1 MNFRTIFRTV
11 PVALLLAA
19 FCLGPAARLAAQ
31 STASDT
37 VHVWDEKG
45 ETQTRIR
52 GTIQAYDRNVLTIL
66 TVSGREQQV
75 SSDRV
80 ARLESRWDRRQLEG
94 DTAFASGEFERADQ
108 LYRQALDGERETRD
122 WARHRLVVQLVW
134 CQQATGK
141 WPEAGSLFLKSVLG
155 SNPQTPYFDAIP
167 LAWKT
172 PAASLPMQQFA
183 KKWLVDERSRA
194 ANLLGASWLLTSTER
209 ERAIE
214 VLRQLTVGED
224 RQVAFLAETQLW
236 RIQVPTASEVTIREW
251 EKLLSR
257 MPTAFR
263 AGPYHLLGHALKRT
277 GRSQDGLIAWMRVPL
292 QYPRHRLLAAESLLV
307 TARHY
312 QAAGKREQATTLCRE
327 LISGYSTTIAG
338 QAAQDLLQELT
349 DK

>member
-1 MNFRTIFRTV
+1 MNFSKTFRPV

-19 FCLGPAARLAAQ
+19 VCLSPAARLAAQ
-31 STASDT
+31 PTGSDT

-75 SSDRV
+75 PSDRV

-94 DTAFASGEFERADQ
+94 ETAFASGEFERADQ
-108 LYRQALDGERETRD
+108 LYRQALEHEMRD
-122 WARHRLVVQLVW
+122 WARHHLIVQLVW

-172 PAASLPMQQFA
+172 PAASLPMQRLA
-183 KKWLVDERSRA
+183 KTWLVDERSRA

-209 ERAIE
+209 ELAID

-327 LISGYSTTIAG
+327 LISGYPTTIAG
-338 QAAQDLLQELT
+338 QAAQNLLQKLT
-349 DK
+349 DN

>member
-1 MNFRTIFRTV
+1 MNFNKTIRQAL
-11 PVALLLAA
+11 VALLLVA
-19 FCLGPAARLAAQ
+19 FCLGTAAWLPAQPAG
-31 STASDT
+31 SDT

-75 SSDRV
+75 PSARV
-80 ARLESRWDRRQLEG
+80 ARLESRWDRRQLEA
-94 DTAFASGEFERADQ
+94 DMAFESGEFERADG
-108 LYRQALDGERETRD
+108 LYRQALEHETRD

-167 LAWKT
+167 LVWKT
-172 PAASLPMQQFA
+172 PAASLPMERLG
-183 KKWLVDERSRA
+183 KTWLVDERSRV
-194 ANLLGASWLLTSTER
+194 ANLLGASWLLTSAER
-209 ERAIE
+209 ELAIQ
-214 VLRQLTVGED
+214 VLRQLAVGED
-224 RQVAFLAETQLW
+224 RQIAFAAETQLW
-236 RIQVPTASEVTIREW
+236 RIQFPTASAATIEEW

-257 MPTAFR
+257 MPPAMR
-263 AGPYHLLGHALKRT
+263 AGPYHLLGHALQRT

-292 QYPRHRLLAAESLLV
+292 QYPRHRLLAAESLLA

-327 LISGYSTTIAG
+327 LVSGFPATIAG
-338 QAAQDLLQELT
+338 QVAQGLLKELT
-349 DK
+349 EK

>member
-1 MNFRTIFRTV
+1 MNFNKIFRPV

-75 SSDRV
+75 PSNRV

-108 LYRQALDGERETRD
+108 LYRQALEHEMRD
-122 WARHRLVVQLVW
+122 WARHRLVAQLVW

-141 WPEAGSLFLKSVLG
+141 WPEAGTLFLKLVIG
-155 SNPQTPYFDAIP
+155 SNPQTPYFDTIP

-172 PAASLPMQQFA
+172 PAASPSMQRLA
-183 KKWLVDERSRA
+183 KTWLVDERSRV
-194 ANLLGASWLLTSTER
+194 ANLIGASWLLTSTER
-209 ERAIE
+209 ELAIE
-214 VLRQLTVGED
+214 VLRQLAVGED
-224 RQVAFLAETQLW
+224 RQIAFMAETQLW
-236 RIQVPTASEVTIREW
+236 RIQVPTASEVTTREW
-251 EKLLSR
+251 EKLVSR
-257 MPTAFR
+257 MPPALR
-263 AGPYHLLGHALKRT
+263 AGPYHLLGHALQRT

-312 QAAGKREQATTLCRE
+312 QSAGKQEQATTLCRE
-327 LISGYSTTIAG
+327 LMSGYSTTIAG